1 VTAPGP
7 VPLPRLDFEETHRFL
22 SQPIERAA
30 IHCFSSGKQSY
41 LEAQR
46 DLDPKLSAK
55 LISSMWWLWQYQGGH
70 QKVHFHHNVTSWT
83 LLTVHSPTYHTRTH
97 THIHTNLRR
106 FMKQIHSCF
115 FLAVFHPFR
124 NMNQRFLVDESVFPF
139 PVFLRYTASQAY
151 RIMKHDSV
159 CFFFLKS

>member
-1 VTAPGP
+1 
-7 VPLPRLDFEETHRFL
+7 
-22 SQPIERAA
+22 
-30 IHCFSSGKQSY
+30 
-41 LEAQR
+41 
-46 DLDPKLSAK
+46 
-55 LISSMWWLWQYQGGH
+55 
-70 QKVHFHHNVTSWT
+70 
-83 LLTVHSPTYHTRTH
+83 
-97 THIHTNLRR
+97 
-106 FMKQIHSCF
+106 MKQILSCF